1 MITIEALHERPLSFS
16 SLKEFSKSPRH
27 YLDYITKPRTPPTD
41 AMKLGSLI
49 HCMLLRPELFN
60 DEFAIAPEIN
70 KRTNAGK
77 EEWAVFCALNST
89 KTVVTNDDYEHA
101 RRITDGVLTSDDIK
115 YVIQNC
121 YDFEQEWSMDM
132 DDLPFRGFYDG
143 ISSEYILEVKTI
155 ADGSPKNVVSDF
167 YKRKYHLQ
175 AALYAMSSGKDIYYL
190 VVETSQ
196 PFLSYVA
203 PATQNYIKKGAEEI
217 GFLTENFKKCLKTG
231 DFTGGYNYYKE
242 IVIDVPSYVE
252 K

>member
-203 PATQNYIKKGAEEI
+203 SVKVRLHHCRHKSIRRA
-217 GFLTENFKKCLKTG
+217 F
-231 DFTGGYNYYKE
+231 
-242 IVIDVPSYVE
+242 
-252 K
+252 